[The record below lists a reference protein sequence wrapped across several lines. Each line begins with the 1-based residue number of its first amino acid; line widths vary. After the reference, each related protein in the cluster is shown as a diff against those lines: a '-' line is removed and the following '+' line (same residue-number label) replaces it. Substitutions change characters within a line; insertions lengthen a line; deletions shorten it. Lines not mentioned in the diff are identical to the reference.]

1 MHLERDL
8 ASIKMWSSMKHSTQK
23 KMIEVERL
31 CACGYLGNM
40 MNTHTAAGG
49 QDNRLTTRQDLQEW
63 GAPVRAMRPKG
74 KSRGSQGFFELRR
87 ERLHAEGGVKM
98 SRADR
103 DCWQRRLA
111 DEWQAMSKNR
121 QELYKARVARKQHD
135 VDGPNAVPTY
145 NASRLLGISNRRE
158 LLTTKNFEAS
168 IRKDMNLANKFR
180 IGGHSEYAQ
189 TMRKKLVDCL
199 FVADQ
204 GNLVS

>member
-1 MHLERDL
+1 
-8 ASIKMWSSMKHSTQK
+8 
-23 KMIEVERL
+23 
-31 CACGYLGNM
+31 
-40 MNTHTAAGG
+40 
-49 QDNRLTTRQDLQEW
+49 
-63 GAPVRAMRPKG
+63 
-74 KSRGSQGFFELRR
+74 
-87 ERLHAEGGVKM
+87 M

-111 DEWQAMSKNR
+111 DEWQAMSENR

-145 NASRLLGISNRRE
+145 NASRLIGISTRRE
-158 LLTTKNFEAS
+158 LLTTKTFEAS